1 MTGHPLVSA
10 LVPAYKAAGFIDR
23 TLDSLA
29 AQTWP
34 AMEIVIAD
42 DCSPDGTLAKATAF
56 AAGRSDT
63 RVIAR
68 RENLGWLRNTNALM
82 TEARGEMMFFA
93 FHDDLVEPTYVE
105 ALAGALVAD
114 PAAILAFSDMDVT
127 DVAGNREEFAFT
139 ELDGVTSRVARG
151 LVMARKPHGWW
162 VPNRGVFRAEAFRR
176 IGGIKPNAAGEYSAD
191 WTWLLHMALLGPF
204 RRVPQTLCHK
214 FYTRGSISR
223 SWANDAGQKEALRA
237 AGLDEI
243 RGSRLPRHEK
253 ALLLCYLG
261 NRERLPRLVRRVLRR
276 AYGVRV

>member
-1 MTGHPLVSA
+1 MTDRPLVSA
-10 LVPAYKAAGFIDR
+10 LVPAYRAAGFIDR

-34 AMEIVIAD
+34 EMEIVIAD
-42 DCSPDGTLAKATAF
+42 DCSPDDTLAIVTAF
-56 AAGRSDT
+56 AEARGDT

-82 TEARGEMMFFA
+82 GEARGALMFFA

-105 ALAGALVAD
+105 ALAGALVTD
-114 PAAILAFSDMDVT
+114 RRAILAFSDMDVT
-127 DVAGNREEFAFT
+127 NVEGTTEAYAFD

-151 LVMARKPHGWW
+151 LVMARKPRGWW
-162 VPNRGVFRAEAFRR
+162 VPNRGLFRAEAFGR

-191 WTWLLHMALLGPF
+191 WTWLLHMALLGAF

-243 RGSRLPRHEK
+243 RESRLPPHEK
-253 ALLLCYLG
+253 AVLLTYLRH
-261 NRERLPRLVRRVLRR
+261 RERLPRLVRRVLRR
-276 AYGVRV
+276 TYGVRV